1 MANERKKK
9 KNSGGWWWLIFVIVA
24 LISQAGESAEL
35 RRLWWRLRFMLQ
47 YGLRSDNLPLIAGAV
62 LAVIVAVVLIRAA
75 KRRAAADDGRPAS
88 ARTAAAVQRRDPRAK
103 SFTRPEPY
111 CLVCD
116 HTGEDHFQHDKAQ
129 RIRQLDE
136 WLKNGL
142 IDREE
147 YKVLKSRFERDL

>member
-1 MANERKKK
+1 MANERKLKK
-9 KNSGGWWWLIFVIVA
+9 KSGGWWWPIFVVIA
-24 LISQAGESAEL
+24 LISQAGESIDF
-35 RRLWWRLRFMLQ
+35 RRLWLRFRVSL
-47 YGLRSDNLPLIAGAV
+47 LRKGITVEPIWLLAAAAAV
-62 LAVIVAVVLIRAA
+62 LVLVIVVVG
-75 KRRAAADDGRPAS
+75 RAAAQRHAAVSDRRPS
-88 ARTAAAVQRRDPRAK
+88 AAVQRRDPRTK
-103 SFTRPEPY
+103 SFERPEPY

-147 YKVLKSRFERDL
+147 YKVLRSRFERDL